1 MIFNFI
7 NMKKNILHLLIIF
20 LLSNILFTSCK
31 KFNLFS
37 TTETPHHYGIFKKIN
52 DTMTP
57 NPSVALNMLNDFND
71 KSDIYSLSQ
80 KEFYEYNI
88 LLAEARYKCDSTITN
103 TKTLNDIVIF
113 FDSLTSIYP
122 KNTDV
127 LFQNSRAHYYRGV
140 GFEEDNKYREAF
152 NDYLESLKLIEKI
165 KFFNNNQN
173 IDIIHFN
180 ALIYVRLSD
189 ILYWLDV
196 YNASIECLI
205 NANQLFKI
213 ENNLSAT
220 TRNDIVIATMY
231 AHMYNYDMALKHLTL
246 ADASLTEIDK
256 DSPLKYVIERINSTI
271 MYNMGYHEE
280 PFKTMMRQYK
290 TLDIPN
296 LRMEAAGVLGDIYY
310 GKGMLDSAVYYY
322 EQYFP
327 DNKYSK
333 IDAAN
338 HIIEIGLKTNNNDL
352 MTKYTP
358 ILAKETNE
366 ELLLSTIKTDIS
378 SIYENY
384 NINRKNTKLHK
395 KIATLFLFIIFTTI
409 SLLFLGL
416 YILSIKKRK
425 YNNEIDKKKYYINA
439 LQEKIEKK
447 SSENKHIKQHIKNLE
462 KELQDIK
469 TKRYLTHIPFDMKL
483 KNLMETPLCQRL
495 IEISHDN
502 TIKTNIEYP
511 DLQINEETQ
520 KELIEL
526 FNKTFDNI
534 FNKIIS
540 EHDGLKHQDN
550 LYFCLYL
557 LGLDEKHISAVTGKT
572 YNTVYNRTKRIQ
584 EILGSE
590 RSIRETLRD
599 MA

>member
-1 MIFNFI
+1 
-7 NMKKNILHLLIIF
+7 MKKNILHLLIIF

-37 TTETPHHYGIFKKIN
+37 TTETPHHYGIFKNIN
-52 DTMTP
+52 DTMTTA
-57 NPSVALNMLNDFND
+57 PSVALNMLNDFND
-71 KSDIYSLSQ
+71 KGDIYSLSQ

-103 TKTLNDIVIF
+103 NKTLNDIVIY
-113 FDSLTSIYP
+113 FDSLTYIYP

-140 GFEEDNKYREAF
+140 GFEEDDKYKEAF
-152 NDYLESLKLIEKI
+152 NDYLKSLKLIERI

-205 NANQLFKI
+205 NANQLFEI

-246 ADASLTEIDK
+246 ADASLTKFDK

-280 PFKTMMRQYK
+280 PFKAMIRQYK

-416 YILSIKKRK
+416 YMLGIKKRK

-511 DLQINEETQ
+511 DLRIDEETQ

-526 FNKTFDNI
+526 FNRTFDNI

-540 EHDGLKHQDN
+540 EHEGLKHQDN

-557 LGLDEKHISAVTGKT
+557 LGLNEKHISAVTGKT

>member
-1 MIFNFI
+1 M
-7 NMKKNILHLLIIF
+7 
-20 LLSNILFTSCK
+20 
-31 KFNLFS
+31 
-37 TTETPHHYGIFKKIN
+37 TTA
-52 DTMTP
+52 
-57 NPSVALNMLNDFND
+57 PSVALNMLNDFND
-71 KSDIYSLSQ
+71 KGDIYSLSQ

-103 TKTLNDIVIF
+103 NKTLNDIVIY
-113 FDSLTSIYP
+113 FDSLTYIYP

-140 GFEEDNKYREAF
+140 GFEEDDKYKEAF
-152 NDYLESLKLIEKI
+152 NDYLKSLKLIERI

-205 NANQLFKI
+205 NANQLFEI

-220 TRNDIVIATMY
+220 TRNNIVIATMY

-246 ADASLTEIDK
+246 ADASLTKIDK

-280 PFKTMMRQYK
+280 PFKTMIRQYK

-395 KIATLFLFIIFTTI
+395 KIATLFLFIILTTI

-511 DLQINEETQ
+511 DLRIDEETQ

-526 FNKTFDNI
+526 FNRTFDNI

-540 EHDGLKHQDN
+540 EHEGLKHQDN

-557 LGLDEKHISAVTGKT
+557 LGLNEKHISAVTGKT

-590 RSIRETLRD
+590 KSIRETLRD

>member
-1 MIFNFI
+1 
-7 NMKKNILHLLIIF
+7 MKKNILHILIIF
-20 LLSNILFTSCK
+20 LLSNILFTSCE

-37 TTETPHHYGIFKKIN
+37 KTETPLHYGIFKKIN
-52 DTMTP
+52 DTMTS
-57 NPSVALNMLNDFND
+57 NHTLALDMLNDF
-71 KSDIYSLSQ
+71 SDNTDINSLSQ
-80 KEFYEYNI
+80 KEFYEYSI

-103 TKTLNDIVIF
+103 KKTFNDIVIY
-113 FDSLTSIYP
+113 FDSLTSIHP
-122 KNTDV
+122 NNTDV

-140 GFEEDNKYREAF
+140 GFEEDNKYKEAF

-165 KFFNNNQN
+165 RFFNNNNN

-205 NANQLFKI
+205 NANQLFEI
-213 ENNLSAT
+213 ENNLNAT
-220 TRNDIVIATMY
+220 TRNNIVIATMY

-246 ADASLTEIDK
+246 ADASLQETGN

-280 PFKTMMRQYK
+280 PFKTMIRQYK

-310 GKGMLDSAVYYY
+310 GKGMLDSAIYYY

-327 DNKYSK
+327 DNKFSK

-338 HIIEIGLKTNNNDL
+338 HIIEIGLKTNNKDL
-352 MTKYTP
+352 ITKYSP

-384 NINRKNTKLHK
+384 NTNRNNTKVHK
-395 KIATLFLFIIFTTI
+395 QIATLFILIIFITI
-409 SLLFLGL
+409 SLLFFGL
-416 YILSIKKRK
+416 YLLSIKKIK
-425 YNNEIDKKKYYINA
+425 YNNEIDKKKYYINT
-439 LQEKIEKK
+439 LQEKIDKK

-469 TKRYLTHIPFDMKL
+469 TKKYLTHAPFDMKL
-483 KNLMETPLCQRL
+483 KNLMEIPLCQKL
-495 IEISHDN
+495 VEISHDN
-502 TIKTNIEYP
+502 AIKTNIEYP
-511 DLQINEETQ
+511 ELQLNEETQ

-526 FNKTFDNI
+526 FNRTFDNI

-540 EHDGLKHQDN
+540 EHEGLKHQDN

-557 LGLDEKHISAVTGKT
+557 LGLNEKHISAVTGKT
-572 YNTVYNRTKRIQ
+572 YNTIYNRTKRIQ

-590 RSIRETLRD
+590 RSIREILRD

>member
-1 MIFNFI
+1 M
-7 NMKKNILHLLIIF
+7 
-20 LLSNILFTSCK
+20 
-31 KFNLFS
+31 
-37 TTETPHHYGIFKKIN
+37 TTA
-52 DTMTP
+52 
-57 NPSVALNMLNDFND
+57 PSVALNMLNDFND
-71 KSDIYSLSQ
+71 KGDIYSLSQ

-103 TKTLNDIVIF
+103 NKTLNDIVIY
-113 FDSLTSIYP
+113 FDSLTYIYP

-140 GFEEDNKYREAF
+140 GFEEDDKYKEAF
-152 NDYLESLKLIEKI
+152 NDYLKSLKLIERI

-205 NANQLFKI
+205 NANQLFEI

-220 TRNDIVIATMY
+220 TRNNIVIATMY

-246 ADASLTEIDK
+246 ADASLTKIDK

-280 PFKTMMRQYK
+280 PFKTMIRQYK

-395 KIATLFLFIIFTTI
+395 KIATLFLFIILTTI

-511 DLQINEETQ
+511 DLQIDEETQ

-526 FNKTFDNI
+526 FNRTFDNI

-540 EHDGLKHQDN
+540 EHEGLKHQDN

-557 LGLDEKHISAVTGKT
+557 LGLNEKHISAVTGKT

-590 RSIRETLRD
+590 KSIRETLRD